1 MTKGITNIFGKLLKI
16 NDLIASLK
24 KDFTSFLF
32 LLVSDKKLSKQHKI
46 TITL

>member
-16 NDLIASLK
+16 NDLKASLK

-32 LLVSDKKLSKQHKI
+32 LLVSNKKLNKQHKI